1 MNPMRT
7 NHLSSVRRV
16 GPAVVLLLGLLG
28 GALNGR
34 AAAQSPTVLSPERE
48 AHDLIQNLMS
58 PYCPGLLLSDCRSE
72 GGRQLRAEIT
82 ERLAKGESREAVQ
95 ADLVARF
102 GVEIL
107 TVPTFEGIGLVAW
120 LGPGIIGLVGL
131 GLAVIAIRRFTAVN
145 RARAR
150 TASDEDTELGIP
162 DQATTD
168 LLQDELAALD

>member
-1 MNPMRT
+1 M
-7 NHLSSVRRV
+7 V
-16 GPAVVLLLGLLG
+16 GLLLALTAPALLVH
-28 GALNGR
+28 
-34 AAAQSPTVLSPERE
+34 AAAQSSTVRSPERE

-82 ERLAKGESREAVQ
+82 ERMVNGESREAVQ

-107 TVPTFEGIGLVAW
+107 TVPSFEGIGIVAW
-120 LGPGIIGLVGL
+120 LGPGVLGLVGL
-131 GLAVIAIRRFTAVN
+131 AIAVIAIRRLAVVN
-145 RARAR
+145 RTRARA
-150 TASDEDTELGIP
+150 ADADAESDIP
-162 DQATTD
+162 DQATAD